1 MAKHNELGKAG
12 ENAAATYLET
22 KGYVI
27 RHRNWHKG
35 HLELD
40 IVAAKDNELVIVEVK
55 TRCNTLFA
63 QPEEAVNISKIR
75 RTVIAANT
83 YIRFFQID
91 SPVRF
96 DIITVVGRIGN
107 FNIEHI
113 QNAFYSPLF

>member
-12 ENAAATYLET
+12 EDAAASYLEN
-22 KGYVI
+22 KGYII

-40 IVAAKDNELVIVEVK
+40 IVAAKDNELIIVEVK

-63 QPEEAVNISKIR
+63 QPEEAVDTTKIR
-75 RTVIAANT
+75 RTVIAADT
-83 YIRFFQID
+83 YIKFFQID

-96 DIITVVGRIGN
+96 DIVTVVGRIGH
-107 FNIEHI
+107 FHIEHI
-113 QNAFYSPLF
+113 INAFYPPLF